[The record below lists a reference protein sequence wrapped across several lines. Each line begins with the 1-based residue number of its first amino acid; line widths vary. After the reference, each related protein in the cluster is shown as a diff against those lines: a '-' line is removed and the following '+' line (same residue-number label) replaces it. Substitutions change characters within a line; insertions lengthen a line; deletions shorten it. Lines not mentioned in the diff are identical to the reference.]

1 MKEKM
6 YIIKKKIYNGLTKF
20 FPNVSIVDTALRLHL
35 VLNEKDILFLLFIL
49 FLLIFN
55 LFLLLFMVPLHFF
68 VLFMNPTILFQ
79 LILVLSTVLLTKSFQ
94 FQLNKLFSNKL

>member
-49 FLLIFN
+49 FLLIFAITHG
-55 LFLLLFMVPLHFF
+55 PITFF
-68 VLFMNPTILFQ
+68 GTIHEPYYTISANF
-79 LILVLSTVLLTKSFQ
+79 SFIYRT
-94 FQLNKLFSNKL
+94 FNKKFSISAK